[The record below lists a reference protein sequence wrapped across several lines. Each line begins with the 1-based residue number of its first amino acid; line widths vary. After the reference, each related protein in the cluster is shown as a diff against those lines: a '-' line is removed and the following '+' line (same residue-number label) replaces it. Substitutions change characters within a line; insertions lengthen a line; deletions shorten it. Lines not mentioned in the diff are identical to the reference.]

1 MNRGAHNLCFLQ
13 DEKFDFNVSLSP
25 VSSKGEEEDDDEVF
39 VGHTEQCVSTDVSS
53 QPEEGGGDVQ
63 AVWTP
68 LTADQL
74 EAVCEEAHRLA
85 SQLQCREP
93 HVQKTNTT
101 HTASDVD
108 MNSMATTEEFIQD
121 TEVKLGLLDHTASS
135 LSPIKRQTFCVQDS
149 PLQQLPPAVQHHLLR
164 GSSSSRP
171 AARLVTS
178 SPMVGARLQ
187 ARPAL
192 LGKTA
197 LGATTALP
205 SKPVAPAGSRS
216 ASSSEAEKTRLQP
229 PSRTAGSLKRSPSY
243 RLRNK
248 AESSEDLLSDSVSMA
263 SDTSDCSFN
272 SSLLRKCSLVP
283 PSKNARLRKLSGVK
297 APPVQGWK
305 VTDRRKT
312 SSSSSSLSSFN
323 SSISQ
328 SPATGKM
335 NSSLSVS
342 NSTLHAPSGPAP
354 SSVRREPGLSR
365 PRRSTLSAS
374 AEPLSS
380 RTGFRSQPTQAK
392 KPPDAEQA
400 KAARSTPLKR
410 AESTPVQ
417 PTPPKRTGSVGATCS
432 VRLQSGVKTRS
443 KPRGLVH
450 PTSNMADNAEG
461 VSKVMKPKRL
471 STSST
476 DSRPQKLSAGSLMP
490 SVGSSKLQQVA
501 ARHPSALPT
510 PVKRRPSTFQPP
522 SNPNRTLRTPFRSD
536 SSIPRTPSSAEKQQ
550 RCSLVPKHKQEEEP
564 VHCPDIQAFC
574 LEEEEPPV
582 ILPSISPETKQTQN
596 TDLGASTVSETL
608 PNPVE
613 LEETEE
619 SAATTQEVLLLD
631 LPPPSLQPQEKLLI
645 DLANTPDLICTSSK
659 SCTTT
664 QDYFAPLNPK
674 VTSIFPNQLI
684 DLSSPLIKWSPE
696 DKKENSALLINLS
709 F

>member
-1 MNRGAHNLCFLQ
+1 MNRGARNLCFLQ

-39 VGHTEQCVSTDVSS
+39 VGHTKQCVSTDVSS

-93 HVQKTNTT
+93 HVQNTNTT

-149 PLQQLPPAVQHHLLR
+149 PLRQLPPAVQHHLLR
-164 GSSSSRP
+164 GSSSSRASSSRP

-178 SPMVGARLQ
+178 SPMVGARPQ

-197 LGATTALP
+197 LGAATALP

-216 ASSSEAEKTRLQP
+216 ASSSGAEKTRLQP
-229 PSRTAGSLKRSPSY
+229 PSRTAGVLKRSPSC

-248 AESSEDLLSDSVSMA
+248 AGSSEDLLSDSVSMA

-272 SSLLRKCSLVP
+272 SSLLGKRSLVP
-283 PSKNARLRKLSGVK
+283 PSKNAGLRKLSGVK

-335 NSSLSVS
+335 NSSLNRSVT

-400 KAARSTPLKR
+400 KAARSTQLKR

-522 SNPNRTLRTPFRSD
+522 SNQNRTLRTPFRSD

-550 RCSLVPKHKQEEEP
+550 SPVPKRKQEEEP

-596 TDLGASTVSETL
+596 TDLGASTVSETV

-645 DLANTPDLICTSSK
+645 DLANTPDLIRTSSK

-664 QDYFAPLNPK
+664 
-674 VTSIFPNQLI
+674 QLI

>member
-1 MNRGAHNLCFLQ
+1 CVCEIFVN
-13 DEKFDFNVSLSP
+13 D
-25 VSSKGEEEDDDEVF
+25 SSKGEEEDDDDGDDEVF
-39 VGHTEQCVSTDVSS
+39 VGHTEQCVSTRVSS
-53 QPEEGGGDVQ
+53 QPEEGGGGVQ

-93 HVQKTNTT
+93 HVQNTNTT

-108 MNSMATTEEFIQD
+108 KNSVAEEFIQD
-121 TEVKLGLLDHTASS
+121 TEVKLGLLGHTASS

-149 PLQQLPPAVQHHLLR
+149 PLRQLPPAVQHHLLR
-164 GSSSSRP
+164 GSSSSRASSCRP

-178 SPMVGARLQ
+178 SPMVGARPQ
-187 ARPAL
+187 AKPVLR
-192 LGKTA
+192 GKAA
-197 LGATTALP
+197 LGAATALP
-205 SKPVAPAGSRS
+205 NKPVAPAGSRS
-216 ASSSEAEKTRLQP
+216 ASSSGAEKTRLQP
-229 PSRTAGSLKRSPSY
+229 PSRTAGVLKRSPFCH
-243 RLRNK
+243 LRNK

-272 SSLLRKCSLVP
+272 SSLLGKRSLVS
-283 PSKNARLRKLSGVK
+283 PSTNAGLRKVSGVK
-297 APPVQGWK
+297 APSVQGRK

-323 SSISQ
+323 AGISQ
-328 SPATGKM
+328 SPATGKL
-335 NSSLSVS
+335 NSSLNRSVS
-342 NSTLHAPSGPAP
+342 GFSGPGPAP
-354 SSVRREPGLSR
+354 SSIRREPGLSR
-365 PRRSTLSAS
+365 PRRSALSAS

-380 RTGFRSQPTQAK
+380 RTGSRSQPTQAK

-417 PTPPKRTGSVGATCS
+417 PKTGSVGTTSS
-432 VRLQSGVKTRS
+432 VRLRSGVKTRS
-443 KPRGLVH
+443 KPGGLVH
-450 PTSNMADNAEG
+450 LTPNMADNAED

-476 DSRPQKLSAGSLMP
+476 DSRPQKPSAGSLMP
-490 SVGSSKLQQVA
+490 SVGSSKLQEVA

-510 PVKRRPSTFQPP
+510 PVKRRTSTFQPP
-522 SNPNRTLRTPFRSD
+522 SNQNRTLKPPFRSD
-536 SSIPRTPSSAEKQQ
+536 SSIPRTSSSAEKQQ
-550 RCSLVPKHKQEEEP
+550 RCSPVPKHKQEEEP
-564 VHCPDIQAFC
+564 VHCPDIQAFY
-574 LEEEEPPV
+574 LEEVEPPV

-596 TDLGASTVSETL
+596 TDLGASTVSETD
-608 PNPVE
+608 PNPVG
-613 LEETEE
+613 LEEMEE
-619 SAATTQEVLLLD
+619 SGATTQEVLLLD
-631 LPPPSLQPQEKLLI
+631 LPTPSLQPQEKLLI
-645 DLANTPDLICTSSK
+645 DLANTPDLIRTSNK

-664 QDYFAPLNPK
+664 
-674 VTSIFPNQLI
+674 QLI